1 MKKQK
6 KPQKSINKRVPNRLL
21 KKIEKRGEGK
31 FRVGLYQ
38 MDTVCDMIERD
49 PSILLVKELEH
60 FGNLIHA
67 FLPDNH
73 HSHYVDSGLPVVLR
87 RFIATGEVDIDF
99 LKKVR
104 NEKKLDEFE
113 EVNDGSKSN

>member
-1 MKKQK
+1 MEKKKLRK
-6 KPQKSINKRVPNRLL
+6 KHHIEKSINKRIPNNLL
-21 KKIEKRGEGK
+21 SKIEKRGDGK
-31 FRVGLYQ
+31 FRAGLYQ

-87 RFIATGEVDIDF
+87 RFIATGEIDIDF
-99 LKKVR
+99 LKTVR
-104 NEKKLDEFE
+104 NEKRLDEFE
-113 EVNDGSKSN
+113 EGK